1 MLSKTKN
8 FSFKTDFKRKI
19 KSTNISLAR
28 MLKKADL
35 EEGYLIYTDEQTGG
49 VGQRNTFWESQP
61 RKNLLFSFV
70 IRPNKLELQKQFYLS
85 IIVSLALVD
94 LLKKQLPSS
103 EVKIKWPNDIFV
115 DDRKIA
121 GVLIENAI
129 QGSRFEWVII
139 GVGLN
144 VNQES
149 FNIENH
155 YPISLKMILNKGFNR
170 KHLLAEFE
178 VLFAKRYDQLN
189 NEEFEELL
197 SEYLNI
203 MYRRDQ
209 WCTYYSKGIQFQ
221 GTILG
226 IDQYG
231 FLRMETSSGEKTFD
245 VKEVEYLK

>member
-1 MLSKTKN
+1 MLSITKN
-8 FSFKTDFKRKI
+8 FSFKTDFRRKL

-28 MLKKADL
+28 MLKRADL
-35 EEGYLIYTDEQTGG
+35 EEGYLVYTDEQTGG

-70 IRPNKLELQKQFYLS
+70 IRPKKLELQKQFYLS

-94 LLKKQLPSS
+94 LLKKHLPSS
-103 EVKIKWPNDIFV
+103 EVKIKWPNDIFI

-144 VNQES
+144 VNQEH
-149 FNIENH
+149 FNIENNN
-155 YPISLKMILNKGFNR
+155 PVSLKMILNKGFNR

-178 VLFAKRYDQLN
+178 VFFAKRYAQLN
-189 NEEFEELL
+189 NEDFEDLL
-197 SEYLNI
+197 SEYLNL

>member
-1 MLSKTKN
+1 MLSKTNN
-8 FSFKTDFKRKI
+8 FSFKVHFRRRL

-35 EEGYLIYTDEQTGG
+35 EEGYLISTDEQTGG
-49 VGQRNTFWESQP
+49 IGQRNTFWESQP
-61 RKNLLFSFV
+61 SKNLLFSFV
-70 IRPNKLELQKQFYLS
+70 LRPKELELQKQFYLS
-85 IIVSLALVD
+85 IVVSLALAELVE
-94 LLKKQLPSS
+94 KHLPSG

-129 QGSRFEWVII
+129 QGSRFESVII

-144 VNQES
+144 VNQEH
-149 FNIENH
+149 FNLENKN
-155 YPISLKMILNKGFNR
+155 PVSLKMILKKELNR
-170 KHLLAEFE
+170 DQLLDEFE
-178 VLFAKRYDQLN
+178 VLFSKHYAQLN
-189 NEEFEELL
+189 DKKFDNLL
-197 SEYLNI
+197 KAYLKL